1 MAKDAEILIV
11 DDNTLYSLYLKVKL
25 ENRGYNNID
34 IVNGAEG
41 VLSYLNEK
49 DYRLIICPNVLPE
62 MLASELMVIIKYRF
76 PEKEPNYLVLVNE
89 KEAVLYE
96 KEILFG
102 QVFYYTGSPI
112 DVNTF
117 DDTVQKMLEDKAD
130 ATSSS

>member
-1 MAKDAEILIV
+1 MAKNAEILIV

-25 ENRGYNNID
+25 ENRGYENID

-41 VLSYLNEK
+41 VLSYLEEK
-49 DYRLIICPNVLPE
+49 NYRLIICPSVLPE
-62 MLASELMVIIKYRF
+62 MLASELMVTIKYKF
-76 PEKEPNYLVLVNE
+76 PERELNYLVLVNE

-112 DVNTF
+112 DVDTF
-117 DDTVQKMLEDKAD
+117 DEIVQKMLEDKAD
-130 ATSSS
+130 AASNS